1 VTAFCKRRKIKTAP
15 IFSTLTFCDLH
26 SLLLCDNLSAGTHR
40 YSDMKRALFL
50 IPLLSLSISTA
61 QAETA
66 AKAELAAQ
74 TQPAETTTEKN
85 METDTAAAADQ
96 KDTAKPD
103 NDAAKTEA
111 ETVEDGNIQNDKQN
125 AKAVDATLRLRE
137 KLASV
142 DTELATISK
151 PSRSLVQRCKSR
163 KNYINDRLEH
173 LDKVAMEVAALQERF
188 NSTNNKEFD
197 FTIVRGDD
205 RDKYVRDGKAAYNAM
220 VIDMKEK
227 KSSRKIGGL
236 DKFEIMRERYQ
247 GMPEFIEANEW
258 YNRTIDSLE
267 KKWTKMQAN
276 EKTRRAKMASTKK
289 EKMNE
294 DDERDFEKLEKQLK
308 NSGENIAKVWY
319 VPSARNL
326 RMLTNCL
333 NKVHDVQRRREY
345 GDTKNENIGCV
356 PTLLTEFW
364 AMMDNARALLLRGD
378 LPGAQ
383 KVIDD
388 DPTFDRIVRL
398 NRNIMPNEY
407 KEPIKDQRMALI
419 QEIKRR
425 ASDNSRTQR
434 QLENKI
440 AELERT
446 SSNVEAR
453 LDALLEDIE
462 RERALDA
469 GENQASLSD
478 AELNDDSKS
487 ADSKT
492 ADSKSADSK
501 PAGTEAEGNKVAD
514 NTQAET
520 KTQPTPEQAQS
531 K

>member
-1 VTAFCKRRKIKTAP
+1 
-15 IFSTLTFCDLH
+15 
-26 SLLLCDNLSAGTHR
+26 
-40 YSDMKRALFL
+40 MKRAFFL
-50 IPLLSLSISTA
+50 IPLLSLSIPAA

-66 AKAELAAQ
+66 DKAEPAAQ
-74 TQPAETTTEKN
+74 TQPAETSTGKAE
-85 METDTAAAADQ
+85 ETDTAAAAEQ
-96 KDTAKPD
+96 KETAKPD
-103 NDAAKTEA
+103 NGTAQAEA
-111 ETVEDGNIQNDKQN
+111 ETVVDGNIQNDKQN

-163 KNYINDRLEH
+163 KSQINNQLER

-188 NSTNNKEFD
+188 NSTNSKEFD

-258 YNRTIDSLE
+258 YNRTIDSLD

-276 EKTRRAKMASTKK
+276 EKARRARISPSKK
-289 EKMNE
+289 ERMNE
-294 DDERDFEKLEKQLK
+294 DDERDFEKLERQLK
-308 NSGENIAKVWY
+308 ASGENIAKVWY

-345 GDTKNENIGCV
+345 NNTKNENIGCV

-364 AMMDNARALLLRGD
+364 AMMDNARALLLSGD

-419 QEIKRR
+419 QEIKSR

-434 QLENKI
+434 SLESKI

-469 GENQASLSD
+469 GENQASVSD

-487 ADSKT
+487 ADSKA
-492 ADSKSADSK
+492 ADTK
-501 PAGTEAEGNKVAD
+501 PAGTGTEENKLVD
-514 NTQAET
+514 NTQAE
-520 KTQPTPEQAQS
+520 KSAPPTPRQQQS

>member
-1 VTAFCKRRKIKTAP
+1 
-15 IFSTLTFCDLH
+15 
-26 SLLLCDNLSAGTHR
+26 
-40 YSDMKRALFL
+40 MKRALFL
-50 IPLLSLSISTA
+50 FPLIALSLPAT

-66 AKAELAAQ
+66 GKAEPATE
-74 TQPAETTTEKN
+74 TQPAETKTEKAA
-85 METDTAAAADQ
+85 ETDTAAAEDQ
-96 KDTAKPD
+96 KETAKPG
-103 NDAAKTEA
+103 NDAAKAEA
-111 ETVEDGNIQNDKQN
+111 ETMEDGNIQNDKQN

-163 KNYINDRLEH
+163 KSQINSQLER

-188 NSTNNKEFD
+188 NSTTNKEFD

-236 DKFEIMRERYQ
+236 DKFELLRERYQ

-258 YNRTIDSLE
+258 YNRTIDALD
-267 KKWTKMQAN
+267 KKWTKMQAG
-276 EKTRRAKMASTKK
+276 EKARRAKISSAKK
-289 EKMNE
+289 EKMDE
-294 DDERDFEKLEKQLK
+294 DDARDFEKLERQLK
-308 NSGENIAKVWY
+308 ASGENIAKVWY

-326 RMLTNCL
+326 RMLSNCL
-333 NKVHDVQRRREY
+333 NKVHDIQRRREY
-345 GDTKNENIGCV
+345 NDTKNENIGCV

-378 LPGAQ
+378 LSGAQ
-383 KVIDD
+383 KVLDD

-407 KEPIKDQRMALI
+407 KEPLKEQRMALV
-419 QEIKRR
+419 QEIKSR
-425 ASDNSRTQR
+425 AAENSRTQR
-434 QLENKI
+434 SLESKI

-462 RERALDA
+462 RERAVDA

-478 AELNDDSKS
+478 AELNDDSKP
-487 ADSKT
+487 ADSKV
-492 ADSKSADSK
+492 ADTK
-501 PAGTEAEGNKVAD
+501 PADTKPADTKPADTGAEANKLAD
-514 NTQAET
+514 NTQQEMQ
-520 KTQPTPEQAQS
+520 TQPNPGQQQD